1 MDTIKICKTH
11 SKQDL
16 IDLINT
22 LNIPVIHSHSDNKKT
37 IQAKLIKSLEQD
49 MSFEDNVYQIH
60 DTIGLKGYLTNK
72 NPKKNL
78 NVKEKKDLMFIC
90 KKVIQYCKNGYCI
103 YKSQYNT
110 EQEIKDDMLY
120 ITQFGDLPSVR
131 RACKL
136 MNDNIMSKDKYEP
149 LISPQ
154 VRKQLEEKNSLKTTN
169 KYNCELKRGSFTITF
184 D

>member
-1 MDTIKICKTH
+1 MDIKICKTH
-11 SKQDL
+11 SKADL

-22 LNIPVIHSHSDNKKT
+22 LNLPLIHSHSDNKKS
-37 IQAKLIKSLEQD
+37 IQSKLIKSLQQD
-49 MSFEDNVYQIH
+49 MSFEDNVYNIH
-60 DTIGLKGYLTNK
+60 DTKGLKVYLSSK

-90 KKVIQYCKNGYCI
+90 KKIIHYCKNDYCI
-103 YKSQYNT
+103 YKSQYNNQ
-110 EQEIKDDMLY
+110 QEIKDDMLY

-136 MNDNIMSKDKYEP
+136 MNENIMSKERYEP

-154 VRKQLEEKNSLKTTN
+154 VQKQLDEKNSLKTTN
-169 KYNCELKRGSFTITF
+169 KYNCQLKKGSFTITF